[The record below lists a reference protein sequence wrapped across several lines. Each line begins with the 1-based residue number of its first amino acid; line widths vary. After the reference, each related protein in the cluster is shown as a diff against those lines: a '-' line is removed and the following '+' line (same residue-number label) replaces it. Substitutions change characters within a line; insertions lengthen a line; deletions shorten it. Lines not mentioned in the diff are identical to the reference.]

1 MHLVYKKNSNE
12 FWRNKTAANSGNT
25 KKMWRMMQGLLQG
38 HIKASVGPDAV
49 PNVGPLQ
56 PYNIA

>member
-1 MHLVYKKNSNE
+1 
-12 FWRNKTAANSGNT
+12 
-25 KKMWRMMQGLLQG
+25 MQGLLQG